1 MQKADTECIGR
12 CPLLLLRTFSAHA
25 KVATRDAKEM
35 GNTHDTRMTRG
46 LVLSPVSLE
55 GSSYIFCF
63 STDEK

>member
-1 MQKADTECIGR
+1 M
-12 CPLLLLRTFSAHA
+12 LLRTFSAHA

-55 GSSYIFCF
+55 GSSYVFCF